1 MSRIDYE
8 PEVFGIQ
15 ESFKYMLQLSNVFL
29 ASELFCCL
37 LETPFEEKPFAFL
50 LYISFEESI
59 SYRVYSRV
67 NNL

>member
-37 LETPFEEKPFAFL
+37 LETPFEE
-50 LYISFEESI
+50 
-59 SYRVYSRV
+59 
-67 NNL
+67 